1 MPLGVIETSVANV
14 PGTVSLLDEGTG
26 DTANHLKHG
35 TGKNSHIVLVPQ
47 PSDDPNDPLNWPL
60 WKKDVAYASVFVGT
74 IIFAAVPAP
83 MLAPATVVLSGILG
97 VTLDEVAELSGYQ
110 LLLVGCFG
118 LVVSALARKYG
129 KRPQFVFAA
138 VMGVV
143 GTAVC
148 IAAHEDY
155 GTLLAGR
162 LVQGF
167 GTTAF
172 ESLSVAMLGD
182 MYFVHER
189 GVRTGI
195 MVLCLTCMSSL
206 VAIIGGPITAR
217 LGWRYMFIVHL
228 PFAVAGALAVFFFVP
243 ETQFR
248 RRDQDGRLP
257 AHGPGP
263 DAYADTEQ
271 RPDKREGNVKC
282 LESVDVAAPRPEK
295 SYLRSLALYNG
306 SFTDESPIKLS
317 IAPLVVLV
325 NPAVFWT
332 ILDAGIIV
340 AFYVSLSYVLAQIW
354 SAPPYNLTP
363 EGNGYFYVGGLIG
376 GLIGGIGSGA
386 LCSATS
392 RALARRNRGVH
403 EPEFRLPAQAVAAAP
418 LLGVGYFVFMWD
430 VRHPTAAGAG
440 YLLGAFCHGCVCCG
454 VTVASGSAAL
464 YVLDAYKEQ
473 ATEIFIVQMT
483 AKNLLFYGFST
494 FVNSWVTEDGPA
506 QLFKVY
512 GVASLCIVA
521 TCIPMYVFGKLNRRW
536 MHGFSSVQRL
546 GAAYM

>member
-1 MPLGVIETSVANV
+1 
-14 PGTVSLLDEGTG
+14 
-26 DTANHLKHG
+26 
-35 TGKNSHIVLVPQ
+35 
-47 PSDDPNDPLNWPL
+47 
-60 WKKDVAYASVFVGT
+60 
-74 IIFAAVPAP
+74 

-118 LVVSALARKYG
+118 LIVSALARKYG

-138 VMGVV
+138 VMGVI
-143 GTAVC
+143 GTGIC

-155 GTLLAGR
+155 NTLLAGR
-162 LVQGF
+162 LIQGF

-206 VAIIGGPITAR
+206 VAIIGGPITSR

-228 PFAVAGALAVFFFVP
+228 PFAIIGALAVFFLVP

-248 RRDQDGRLP
+248 CRDREGRLP
-257 AHGPGP
+257 AHSP
-263 DAYADTEQ
+263 DAYTGSEQ
-271 RPDKREGNVKC
+271 RPYKSEGNVERI
-282 LESVDVAAPRPEK
+282 ESVSVATIPQK
-295 SYLRSLALYNG
+295 SYLQNLALYNG
-306 SFTDESPIKLS
+306 SFTDESPVKLAV
-317 IAPLVVLV
+317 APLAVLL

-354 SAPPYNLTP
+354 SVPPYNLTP

-376 GLIGGIGSGA
+376 GLIGGIGSGK
-386 LCSATS
+386 LCDSTS
-392 RALARRNRGVH
+392 RTFARWNRGVY
-403 EPEFRLPAQAVAAAP
+403 EPEFRIPAQALAAL

-430 VRHPTAAGAG
+430 MRHPTSGGG
-440 YLLGAFCHGCVCCG
+440 YYLGAFCHGCVCCG
-454 VTVASGSAAL
+454 VTVTSSSAAL
-464 YVLDAYKEQ
+464 YIL
-473 ATEIFIVQMT
+473 
-483 AKNLLFYGFST
+483 
-494 FVNSWVTEDGPA
+494 
-506 QLFKVY
+506 
-512 GVASLCIVA
+512 
-521 TCIPMYVFGKLNRRW
+521 
-536 MHGFSSVQRL
+536 
-546 GAAYM
+546 